1 MRVAEETRAV
11 KAALKRMLKDQQGE
25 QWERE
30 RTAPG
35 RREKGTPKKRRGESG
50 DLETRYRLYRAVDWR
65 QSRWPLPCQLPIGT
79 SPARYQP
86 RPLRSLSIHSSYTTM
101 SSYSNFED
109 HFEIYLYR
117 NMLFNRYSILYLRK
131 KIYSIALV
139 YLIVSSVLACCAI
152 SGAAEIHWSP
162 PRPGKWT
169 GFIGLRHCDVTL
181 CASSSLTISLH

>member
-50 DLETRYRLYRAVDWR
+50 DLETRYRLYRAIDWR

-101 SSYSNFED
+101 SSYSNFEG

-117 NMLFNRYSILYLRK
+117 NMSVRYSILFLRK
-131 KIYSIALV
+131 KKYSISLV